1 MTCFEG
7 TEKQR
12 KIDESSDSSIYF
24 LLCVW
29 SALMWWPRFLY
40 SQWVSNPPRKQQ
52 THQNREKAQLK
63 LFFNTH
69 CFLLHSIALSIRNSG
84 RQMKPSAF
92 SSWTQKQKK
101 SLSIIN
107 TAQLGWMDGW
117 MEFCSISEF
126 GLPHRNT
133 HTHSSSQP
141 EGRRSVFAYIL
152 IGVPVQVGVFE
163 NKPVLLPFLCEIA
176 GGVFLLP

>member
-1 MTCFEG
+1 MTRFEG

-107 TAQLGWMDGW
+107 TAQLWQLDDDDENALMSFAAFLNLACPI
-117 MEFCSISEF
+117 E
-126 GLPHRNT
+126 T
-133 HTHSSSQP
+133 HTHIHPASQKGG
-141 EGRRSVFAYIL
+141 EVC
-152 IGVPVQVGVFE
+152 
-163 NKPVLLPFLCEIA
+163 LLTFWLVYQYRLESLRTNQYFFHFC
-176 GGVFLLP
+176 VK